1 MKNTEVENNINA
13 GVYDDDLHPDV
24 IARRKIKKTNNN
36 MKKGL
41 DWFVYGW
48 QQFKKSPV
56 VFVIGAVIWV
66 GVEVGFAFIPF
77 AGEIIDGLLF
87 PFLYA
92 GFLYAADDLEEKG
105 KVSFMSFFKG
115 FSDFSKIPKLFIMG
129 IPMVMFEV
137 IEFLV
142 LTTVG
147 PFIASLMAAPLMIMV
162 LCGLL
167 YAVPL
172 VIFKNYGVLEAIKS
186 SYSICGKNVSPL
198 ITAFLMMLGFSIVG
212 VISFGVA
219 FAVIIPVTFCAFY
232 KSQRELYKNVQ
243 EI

>member
-1 MKNTEVENNINA
+1 MKTEVENDINA
-13 GVYDDDLHPDV
+13 DVYDDDLHPDV
-24 IARRKIKKTNNN
+24 IARRQIKKTNST
-36 MKKGL
+36 MTKGL

-48 QQFKKSPV
+48 HQFKKSPII
-56 VFVIGAVIWV
+56 FVLGAAVWV

-92 GFLYAADDLEEKG
+92 GFLYAANDLEENG
-105 KVSFMSFFKG
+105 KVSFLSFFKG
-115 FSDFSKIPKLFIMG
+115 FSDFSKIPTLLIMG
-129 IPMVMFEV
+129 LPVVMFEV

-142 LTTVG
+142 LSTVG
-147 PFIASLMAAPLMIMV
+147 PLIALLMAAPLLVMV

-172 VIFKNYGVLEAIKS
+172 VIFKNYGLLEAIKS

-198 ITAFLMMLGFSIVG
+198 ITIFLMMLVFSIVG

-219 FAVIIPVTFCAFY
+219 FVVILPVTFCAFY
-232 KSQRELYKNVQ
+232 ESQRCLYKDVQ
-243 EI
+243 EV